1 MEDDQEYK
9 EELTELERI
18 EAGLKRRMEVLEKK
32 ERYLEELKRLKQR
45 EEVVMEAIRMVSYNF

>member
-9 EELTELERI
+9 EELAELERI
-18 EAGLKRRMEVLEKK
+18 EAGLKRRMELLEKK